1 MTCHPGKMPVLIGAV
16 SACRRGCAPGWGAGL
31 ARGWAVGS
39 RDVSPRWGTPAGLHS
54 RGLSPHLTLRTRAAR
69 GLFPW
74 LPPQG
79 DITALPAAWGHPG
92 ALPRGPPGGWC
103 QCDRPQG
110 GGRLCSKS
118 LLEAGWVGPQGTG
131 GASLS
136 RGRRRSL
143 SSHSLGAGQLWS
155 PGSRHQEG
163 VSRVGLMGGRGG
175 ERGGVGR
182 GADIWGGEGR
192 GRGEE
197 PEHSAMEMARRLVQ
211 TPSPHRLR
219 GDQPLWAQP
228 QASNEARR
236 SRGLGAA
243 ACWLHPH
250 LQAGFS
256 ARPALAQHVAFPV
269 VWA

>member
-155 PGSRHQEG
+155 PGSRPVEGLAGTVPPPEQQRVRQEAG
-163 VSRVGLMGGRGG
+163 TQGGGRGG
-175 ERGGVGR
+175 
-182 GADIWGGEGR
+182 
-192 GRGEE
+192 
-197 PEHSAMEMARRLVQ
+197 
-211 TPSPHRLR
+211 
-219 GDQPLWAQP
+219 
-228 QASNEARR
+228 
-236 SRGLGAA
+236 GAA
-243 ACWLHPH
+243 GVSLSGQSKGHQEGQGQR
-250 LQAGFS
+250 L
-256 ARPALAQHVAFPV
+256 
-269 VWA
+269 